1 MSQFAIYEKPPSEIT
16 CKSWCIYSLKDQQIV
31 CGVNQNMQLQIASLT
46 KMMTYIAVLRFCKK
60 HQIDI
65 DNLQFVVS
73 RNASAIQGTSS
84 GLKNGDQI
92 SIRDL
97 LFCLM
102 LPSGNDAALC
112 LAENIG
118 SLLYKMQK
126 GLVKSAYALRNLNI
140 LNIQNESTAIQSCSV
155 MSFVSEMNN
164 MAQELGLNETKFS
177 NPHGLHDKVNVSSA
191 KDMAYLAREVIK
203 EDKFTLSL
211 CQAKS
216 YQFEVKN
223 QIDNTCRQISL
234 LNTNKLLEQ
243 PGYFGMKT
251 GYTTQAG
258 GCLASLFKQYDKIM
272 ALTVEVV
279 IIVLKSESMEDRFI
293 DTQLLVDWY
302 FRQLNHKIKERC
314 KFYEQSLKQMAS
326 MPS

>member
-1 MSQFAIYEKPPSEIT
+1 MNQFTMYENPPSEIT
-16 CKSWCIYSLKDQQIV
+16 CKSWCIYSLKELQVI
-31 CGVNQNMQLQIASLT
+31 CGANQNMQLQIASLT
-46 KMMTYIAVLRFCKK
+46 KMMTYIVVLRFCKK

-73 RNASAIQGTSS
+73 RNASAILGTSS
-84 GLKNGDQI
+84 GLKVGDQI

-126 GLVKSAYALRNLNI
+126 GLVKSAYVIRNLNI

-155 MSFVSEMNN
+155 MSFVNEMNN

-191 KDMAYLAREVIK
+191 KDMAILTREIMK
-203 EDKFTLSL
+203 EDKFTLQL

-223 QIDNTCRQISL
+223 QIDNTCRQINL
-234 LNTNKLLEQ
+234 VNTNKLLEK

-251 GYTTQAG
+251 GYTNSAG

-272 ALTVEVV
+272 AQTVEV
-279 IIVLKSESMEDRFI
+279 IIVVLKSDSMENRFV
-293 DTQLLVDWY
+293 DTQLLVEWY

-314 KFYEQSLKQMAS
+314 KFYEQSFKQMAS
-326 MPS
+326 LPS

>member
-1 MSQFAIYEKPPSEIT
+1 MNQFTLYENPPSEIT
-16 CKSWCIYSLKDQQIV
+16 CKSWCIYSLKDQQVV
-31 CGVNQNMQLQIASLT
+31 CGANQNMQLQTASLT
-46 KMMTYIAVLRFCKK
+46 KMMTYIVVLRFCKK

-73 RNASAIQGTSS
+73 RNASAIKGTSS

-102 LPSGNDAALC
+102 LPSGNDAAVS
-112 LAENIG
+112 LAESIG

-126 GLVKSAYALRNLNI
+126 GLIKSAYVIRNLNT
-140 LNIQNESTAIQSCSV
+140 LNIQNESTVIQQCSV
-155 MSFVSEMNN
+155 MSFVNEMNN
-164 MAQELGLNETKFS
+164 TTLELGLNETKFT
-177 NPHGLHDKVNVSSA
+177 NPHGLHDKINVSSA
-191 KDMAYLAREVIK
+191 KDMAILAREIIK

-216 YQFEVKN
+216 YSFEVKN
-223 QIDNTCRQISL
+223 IIDNTSRQINL
-234 LNTNKLLEQ
+234 VNTNKLLEK
-243 PGYFGMKT
+243 PGYYGMKT
-251 GYTTQAG
+251 GYTNQAG

-272 ALTVEVV
+272 ALTVEVI
-279 IIVLKSESMEDRFI
+279 IIVLKSESMEERFT
-293 DTQLLVDWY
+293 DTQLLVEWY

-314 KFYEQSLKQMAS
+314 KFYEQSLQQMES
-326 MPS
+326 LPS